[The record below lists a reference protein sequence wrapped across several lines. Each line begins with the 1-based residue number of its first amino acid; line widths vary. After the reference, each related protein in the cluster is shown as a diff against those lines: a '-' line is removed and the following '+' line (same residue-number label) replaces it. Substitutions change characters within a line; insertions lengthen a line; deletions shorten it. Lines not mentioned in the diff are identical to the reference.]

1 MRISKVLPLLL
12 TLCFAGCPIF
22 GQVDTQDVKAI
33 RFGKLIDGTGK
44 VSTNAIVIVKGDREC
59 GHSNPKGST
68 RYRSFRVHRDAG
80 NDRRAHAS
88 DLLVGQES

>member
-44 VSTNAIVIVKGDREC
+44 VSTNAIVIVKGDRIQ
-59 GHSNPKGST
+59 SIASADTQIPKGA
-68 RYRSFRVHRDAG
+68 RVI
-80 NDRRAHAS
+80 
-88 DLLVGQES
+88 DLSAFTGMP